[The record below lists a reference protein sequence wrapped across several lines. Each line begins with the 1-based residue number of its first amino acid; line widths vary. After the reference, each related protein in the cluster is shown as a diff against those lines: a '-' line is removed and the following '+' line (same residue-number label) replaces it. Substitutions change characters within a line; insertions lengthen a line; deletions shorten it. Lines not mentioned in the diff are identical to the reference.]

1 MAEHEEH
8 HEEHGGEGEEHG
20 KHKKGGHGHGPGGHG
35 GHEEH
40 AGAPEWLIS
49 FADNVALLMGFFV
62 ILLAMNMGPKG
73 GGAAEGK
80 AADAGSNN
88 AQMMDFI
95 YGMRQA
101 FNNPPDPKS
110 PDPRERELAKWA
122 AERDKNKTNYKD
134 TPDGKFDKSQSIP
147 EGQKLKPTGV
157 IVFETDSSGI
167 GGSNVRIIKDV
178 AEKIRGQNWVIEV
191 RGHVSAIEAQRA
203 SERAAAATGTSGNAL
218 AQASAGDVA
227 AYMLSYQRA
236 VAVTNALIREGIDKK
251 RLRVVAC
258 ADHERQEKRAYD
270 ATQHRTNQRVEIIVT
285 DDPAP
290 KDQYLNDPGTGR
302 R

>member
-1 MAEHEEH
+1 MAEHEE

-73 GGAAEGK
+73 GGSAEGK

-88 AQMMDFI
+88 ANMMDFI
-95 YGMRQA
+95 AGMRQA
-101 FNNPPDPKS
+101 FNNPPDPNS
-110 PDPRERELAKWA
+110 PDPRERELAKWS
-122 AERDKNKTNYKD
+122 AERDKNKTSYKD

-147 EGQKLKPTGV
+147 EGQKIKPTGV
-157 IVFETDSSGI
+157 IVFETDSSVIAGN
-167 GGSNVRIIKDV
+167 NVRIIKDV
-178 AEKIRGQNWVIEV
+178 VEKVRGQSWIIEV
-191 RGHVSAIEAQRA
+191 RGHTSAIEAQRA
-203 SERAAAATGTSGNAL
+203 SERAAAAAGSSNNPL
-218 AQASAGDVA
+218 AQAQAGDMA

-236 VAVTNALIREGIDKK
+236 VAVTNALVREGIDKK

-258 ADHERQEKRAYD
+258 ADHERQTARAYD
-270 ATQHRTNQRVEIIVT
+270 TTQHRTNQRVEIIVT
-285 DDPAP
+285 DLPAP

-302 R
+302 K